1 LGKYEIRGCAA
12 TLSNFHDFD
21 DIAKLL
27 PNYRRDDEIVDH
39 AVNIMLS
46 GNMHNILIER

>member
-1 LGKYEIRGCAA
+1 LGKYEIRGCAV

-27 PNYRRDDEIVDH
+27 PNHRRDEIVDH
-39 AVNIMLS
+39 AVNIMLG
-46 GNMHNILIER
+46 GNMYNILIER